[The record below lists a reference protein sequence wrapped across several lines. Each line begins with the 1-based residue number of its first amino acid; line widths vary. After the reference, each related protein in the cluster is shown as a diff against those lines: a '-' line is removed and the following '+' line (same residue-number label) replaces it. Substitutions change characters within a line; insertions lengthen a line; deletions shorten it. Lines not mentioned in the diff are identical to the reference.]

1 MATLVLMVNFT
12 TVLHMYYKLTYIKL
26 TWGGSD
32 EQAAEITAGNANA
45 KDWQDKA
52 KQIVERMVQ
61 CFDSKI
67 IYD

>member
-1 MATLVLMVNFT
+1 
-12 TVLHMYYKLTYIKL
+12 MYYKLTYIKL